1 MLTWFSGDWKSSTIS
16 YFQSDP
22 ARIVGRAEAKD
33 EMVKAFHDAFLE
45 RLNQSVPSTSR
56 WYTFEPAMTLIAGGW
71 LGHGLLPLAFSRAF
85 DADLLLDVS
94 QFEGAEDEIPWS
106 VFNAMN
112 LQKAASFLK
121 DDECGKNL
129 CLTLVAS
136 EPVDALNQR
145 LQHLD
150 FHGRGLQSL
159 VDQQWGLLAECK
171 RKLDDMLLDRPSG
184 VPIAL
189 LIDHFC

>member
-1 MLTWFSGDWKSSTIS
+1 
-16 YFQSDP
+16 
-22 ARIVGRAEAKD
+22 
-33 EMVKAFHDAFLE
+33 
-45 RLNQSVPSTSR
+45 
-56 WYTFEPAMTLIAGGW
+56 
-71 LGHGLLPLAFSRAF
+71 
-85 DADLLLDVS
+85 
-94 QFEGAEDEIPWS
+94 
-106 VFNAMN
+106 MN

-129 CLTLVAS
+129 CLSLVAS
-136 EPVDALNQR
+136 EPGDALNQR

-159 VDQQWGLLAECK
+159 VNQQRGPLAECK

-189 LIDHFC
+189 LIDHFCQHDEAGQQEMYEQARNLVAELGSQVKVRQGSFS